1 MKRFFGGTFVVFMIT
16 LAVVIGTRIS
26 ADAMALLI
34 GIVCGVLASVPTSM
48 ILVWMLRQ
56 REKQFELQMQ
66 AGQLRMGQY
75 PPVVV
80 VNGQHHPNGY
90 GSPPMP
96 MLGNTAQLG
105 SRDFKVIGQE
115 NTESMGDM
123 LPSFWEQ

>member
-1 MKRFFGGTFVVFMIT
+1 MRRFLGIIFIIFAIT
-16 LAVVIGTRIS
+16 LAIVIGTRIS

-56 REKQFELQMQ
+56 REKQFEMQ
-66 AGQLRMGQY
+66 AGQMRMGQY

-80 VNGQHHPNGY
+80 VNGQHQPNGY
-90 GSPPMP
+90 GNPPPP
-96 MLGNTAQLG
+96 MLGNTAQFG

-115 NTESMGDM
+115 NTESMGDF
-123 LPSFWEQ
+123 LPSFWDQ